1 MGEGKIMIEYADG
14 VTPLDF
20 EELKGLLPTH
30 ITTRGELD
38 FLEMENINQAII
50 WSENLKT
57 NDILNTEFICKLHKK
72 MFSNV
77 WKWAGKY
84 RKSKK
89 NIGIPYIQIAV
100 ELQTLCDDSQT
111 WIDYDTYSP
120 DEFAARFHHR
130 LVFIHPFS
138 NGNGRHARLM
148 ADLILEKIF
157 TTKIFSW
164 GGESLAN
171 HNKIRKEYIKALKLA
186 DEHDYSLLLEFVR
199 S

>member
-1 MGEGKIMIEYADG
+1 MIEYDDG
-14 VTPLDF
+14 ATPLDYD
-20 EELKGLLPTH
+20 ELKGLLPTH
-30 ITTRGELD
+30 ITTHGELD

-50 WSENLKT
+50 WSGNLKT
-57 NDILNTEFICKLHKK
+57 NDILNIEFICKLHKQ

-77 WKWAGKY
+77 WKWAGKF

-100 ELQTLCDDSQT
+100 ELQTLCDDSQA
-111 WIDYDTYSP
+111 WIEYDTYTP

-148 ADLILEKIF
+148 ADVILEKLFIAEV
-157 TTKIFSW
+157 FSW

-171 HNKIRKEYIKALKLA
+171 HKKTREKYIKALKLA
-186 DEHDYSLLLEFVR
+186 DDHDYSLLLEFVR

>member
-1 MGEGKIMIEYADG
+1 MMIEYADG
-14 VTPLDF
+14 ATPLDYD
-20 EELKGLLPTH
+20 ELKGLLPTH

-50 WSENLKT
+50 WSGNLKT
-57 NDILNTEFICKLHKK
+57 NDILNIEFICKLHKQ

-77 WKWAGKY
+77 WKWAGKF

-89 NIGIPYIQIAV
+89 NIGTPHIQIAV
-100 ELQTLCDDSQT
+100 ELQTLCDDSQA
-111 WIDYDTYSP
+111 WIEYDTYPP
-120 DEFAARFHHR
+120 DEFTARFHHR

-148 ADLILEKIF
+148 ADLILEKLF
-157 TTKIFSW
+157 TAEVFSW
-164 GGESLAN
+164 GGESHAN
-171 HNKIRKEYIKALKLA
+171 HNKIREEYIKALKMA

>member
-1 MGEGKIMIEYADG
+1 MIAHADG
-14 VTPLDF
+14 ATPLGYD
-20 EELKGLLPTH
+20 ELKGLLPTH

-57 NDILNTEFICKLHKK
+57 TDILNINFICKLHKK
-72 MFSNV
+72 MFCNV
-77 WKWAGKY
+77 WKWAGKF
-84 RKSKK
+84 RKIQK
-89 NIGIPYIQIAV
+89 NIGIPYTQIEV
-100 ELQTLCDDSQT
+100 ELQILCDDAQAWT
-111 WIDYDTYSP
+111 EHDTYSP

-148 ADLILEKIF
+148 ADLILEKLF
-157 TTKIFSW
+157 TVKIFSW
-164 GGESLAN
+164 GGVNLID
-171 HNKIRKEYIKALKLA
+171 HNKNREEYIRALKLA
-186 DEHDYSLLLEFVR
+186 DDHDYSLLLKFVR

>member
-1 MGEGKIMIEYADG
+1 MIEDDDG
-14 VTPLDF
+14 ATPLDYD
-20 EELKGLLPTH
+20 ELKGLLLTH

-38 FLEMENINQAII
+38 LFEMENINQAII
-50 WSENLKT
+50 WSGNLKT
-57 NDILNTEFICKLHKK
+57 NDILNIEFICRLHKQ

-77 WKWAGKY
+77 WKWAGKI

-89 NIGIPYIQIAV
+89 NIGIPYNQITV
-100 ELQTLCDDSQT
+100 ELQTLCDDSQA
-111 WIDYDTYSP
+111 WIEYDTYPP

-157 TTKIFSW
+157 ATEVFSW

-171 HNKIRKEYIKALKLA
+171 YNKTRQEYIRALKMA

>member
-1 MGEGKIMIEYADG
+1 MIEYADG
-14 VTPLDF
+14 TTPVDYD
-20 EELKGLLPTH
+20 ELKGLLPTH

-38 FLEMENINQAII
+38 FLEMENINQAIT
-50 WSENLKT
+50 WSGNLKT
-57 NDILNTEFICKLHKK
+57 NDILNIEFICKLHKK

-77 WKWAGKY
+77 WKWAGKF

-100 ELQTLCDDSQT
+100 ELQTLCDDSQA
-111 WIDYDTYSP
+111 WIEYNTYPP
-120 DEFAARFHHR
+120 DEFTAIFHHR

-148 ADLILEKIF
+148 ADLILEKLF

-164 GGESLAN
+164 GGESHVD
-171 HNKIRKEYIKALKLA
+171 HNKIREEYIKALKLA
-186 DEHDYSLLLEFVR
+186 DDHDYSLLLKFVR

>member
-1 MGEGKIMIEYADG
+1 MIESADG
-14 VTPLDF
+14 TTPLDYD
-20 EELKGLLPTH
+20 ELKGLLPTH

-38 FLEMENINQAII
+38 FLEMENINKAFI
-50 WSENLKT
+50 WSGKLKT
-57 NDILNTEFICKLHKK
+57 KDILNVEFICKLHRK

-77 WKWAGKY
+77 WKWAGKF

-89 NIGIPYIQIAV
+89 NIGIPYIQIPV
-100 ELQTLCDDSQT
+100 ELQTLCDDSQA
-111 WIDYDTYSP
+111 WIEYNTYLP

-130 LVFIHPFS
+130 LVLIHPFS

-157 TTKIFSW
+157 TKEIFSW
-164 GGESLAN
+164 GGGSLAN
-171 HNKIRKEYIKALKLA
+171 HNKIREEYIKALKLA
-186 DEHDYSLLLEFVR
+186 DECDYSLLLEFVR

>member
-1 MGEGKIMIEYADG
+1 MIEYDDG
-14 VTPLDF
+14 ATPFDYD
-20 EELKGLLPTH
+20 ELKGLLPTH

-50 WSENLKT
+50 WSGNLKT
-57 NDILNTEFICKLHKK
+57 NDILN
-72 MFSNV
+72 
-77 WKWAGKY
+77 
-84 RKSKK
+84 
-89 NIGIPYIQIAV
+89 
-100 ELQTLCDDSQT
+100 
-111 WIDYDTYSP
+111 

-138 NGNGRHARLM
+138 NGNDRHARLM
-148 ADLILEKIF
+148 ADLILEKLF
-157 TTKIFSW
+157 TTEVFSW

-171 HNKIRKEYIKALKLA
+171 HDKTRKEYIKALKMA

>member
-1 MGEGKIMIEYADG
+1 MIEYADG
-14 VTPLDF
+14 ATPLDYD
-20 EELKGLLPTH
+20 ELKGLLPTH

-38 FLEMENINQAII
+38 FLEMGNINQAII

-57 NDILNTEFICKLHKK
+57 IDILNINFICKLHKK

-77 WKWAGKY
+77 WKWAGKF
-84 RKSKK
+84 RKSQK
-89 NIGIPYIQIAV
+89 NIGIPYMQIEV
-100 ELQTLCDDSQT
+100 ELQTLCDDAQAWT
-111 WIDYDTYSP
+111 DYNTYSP

-148 ADLILEKIF
+148 ADLILEKLF
-157 TTKIFSW
+157 TVKVFSW
-164 GGESLAN
+164 GGAN
-171 HNKIRKEYIKALKLA
+171 LTDYNKIREEYISALKLA
-186 DEHDYSLLLEFVR
+186 DEHDYSLLLKFVR

>member
-1 MGEGKIMIEYADG
+1 MIEYSDG
-14 VTPLDF
+14 ATPLDYD
-20 EELKGLLPTH
+20 ELKGLLPTH
-30 ITTRGELD
+30 ITSRGELD
-38 FLEMENINQAII
+38 FLEMENINQGII
-50 WSENLKT
+50 WSGNLKT
-57 NDILNTEFICKLHKK
+57 NDILNIEFIGKLHKK

-77 WKWAGKY
+77 WKWAGKF
-84 RKSKK
+84 RQSQK
-89 NIGIPYIQIAV
+89 NIGIPYIQIEV
-100 ELQTLCDDSQT
+100 ELQTLCDDAQA
-111 WIDYDTYSP
+111 WVDYKTYAP

-157 TTKIFSW
+157 AVKVFSW
-164 GGESLAN
+164 GGGSLTN
-171 HNKIRKEYIKALKLA
+171 HNQIREKYIKVLKLA

>member
-1 MGEGKIMIEYADG
+1 MIDYADG
-14 VTPLDF
+14 ATPVDYA
-20 EELKGLLPTH
+20 ELKGLLPTH

-50 WSENLKT
+50 WSDNLKT
-57 NDILNTEFICKLHKK
+57 NDILNIQFICKLHKQ

-77 WKWAGKY
+77 WKWAGKF
-84 RKSKK
+84 RKSQK
-89 NIGIPYIQIAV
+89 NIGIPYIQIEV
-100 ELQTLCDDSQT
+100 ELQTLCDDSHA
-111 WIDYDTYSP
+111 WIEYDTYPP

-148 ADLILEKIF
+148 ADLILEKLFF
-157 TTKIFSW
+157 TKVFSW

-171 HNKIRKEYIKALKLA
+171 HNKTREEYITALKMA

>member
-1 MGEGKIMIEYADG
+1 MIEHVDG
-14 VTPLDF
+14 ATPLDYD
-20 EELKGLLPTH
+20 ELIGLLPTH

-57 NDILNTEFICKLHKK
+57 NDILNIEFICKLHIK

-77 WKWAGKY
+77 WKWAGKF

-100 ELQTLCDDSQT
+100 ELQILCDDSHA
-111 WIDYDTYSP
+111 WIEYDTYPS

-130 LVFIHPFS
+130 LVLIHPFS

-157 TTKIFSW
+157 TKEVFSW
-164 GGESLAN
+164 GGGSLAN
-171 HNKIRKEYIKALKLA
+171 NNKIRKEYIKALKLA

>member
-1 MGEGKIMIEYADG
+1 MIENADG
-14 VTPLDF
+14 ATPLDYN
-20 EELKGLLPTH
+20 ELNGLLPTH

-38 FLEMENINQAII
+38 FLEMENIKQAIM

-57 NDILNTEFICKLHKK
+57 TDILTIEFICRLHKK

-77 WKWAGKY
+77 WKWAGEF
-84 RKSKK
+84 RKSQK
-89 NIGIPYIQIAV
+89 NIGTPYIQIEV
-100 ELQTLCDDSQT
+100 ELQTLCDDAQAWT
-111 WIDYDTYSP
+111 EYNTYSS

-148 ADLILEKIF
+148 ADLILEKLF
-157 TTKIFSW
+157 AAEVFSW
-164 GGESLAN
+164 GRESLAN
-171 HNKIRKEYIKALKLA
+171 HKKSREEYIKALKLA

>member
-1 MGEGKIMIEYADG
+1 MIEYADG
-14 VTPLDF
+14 ATPLDY
-20 EELKGLLPTH
+20 EGLKGLLPTH

-57 NDILNTEFICKLHKK
+57 NDILNIEFICKLHKK

-77 WKWAGKY
+77 WNWAGKF

-100 ELQTLCDDSQT
+100 ELQKLCDDSQA
-111 WIDYDTYSP
+111 WLEYDTYPP
-120 DEFAARFHHR
+120 DEFAVRFHHR

-148 ADLILEKIF
+148 ADLILEKLF
-157 TTKIFSW
+157 TTEVFSW
-164 GGESLAN
+164 GEQSIAN
-171 HNKIRKEYIKALKLA
+171 NNKIREKYIKALKLA
-186 DEHDYSLLLEFVR
+186 DEHDYSQLLEFVR

>member
-1 MGEGKIMIEYADG
+1 MIESADG
-14 VTPLDF
+14 ATPLDYN
-20 EELKGLLPTH
+20 ELNGLLPTH

-38 FLEMENINQAII
+38 FLEMENIKQAIM

-57 NDILNTEFICKLHKK
+57 TDILNIEFICKLHKK

-77 WKWAGKY
+77 WRWAGKF
-84 RKSKK
+84 RKSQK
-89 NIGIPYIQIAV
+89 NIGIPYIHIEV
-100 ELQTLCDDSQT
+100 ELQTLCDDTQT
-111 WIDYDTYSP
+111 WTEYNTYSP

-148 ADLILEKIF
+148 ADLILEKLF
-157 TTKIFSW
+157 AAEVFSW

-171 HNKIRKEYIKALKLA
+171 HKKSREEYIKALKIA

>member
-1 MGEGKIMIEYADG
+1 MIAYDDG
-14 VTPLDF
+14 ATPLDYD
-20 EELKGLLPTH
+20 ELKGLLPTH
-30 ITTRGELD
+30 ITTRSELD

-57 NDILNTEFICKLHKK
+57 TDILSIKFICNLHKK

-77 WKWAGKY
+77 WKWAGKF
-84 RKSKK
+84 RKSQK
-89 NIGIPYIQIAV
+89 NIGIPYIQIEV
-100 ELQTLCDDSQT
+100 ELQTLCDDAQA
-111 WIDYDTYSP
+111 WAEYNTYSP
-120 DEFAARFHHR
+120 DDFAARFHHR

-148 ADLILEKIF
+148 ADLILEKLF
-157 TTKIFSW
+157 TTEVFSW
-164 GGESLAN
+164 GGESIVN
-171 HNKIRKEYIKALKLA
+171 HNKTRKEYIKALKIA

>member
-1 MGEGKIMIEYADG
+1 MIEYVDG
-14 VTPLDF
+14 ATPFDYD
-20 EELKGLLPTH
+20 ELKGLLPTH

-38 FLEMENINQAII
+38 FLEMENINQAIT

-57 NDILNTEFICKLHKK
+57 NDILNIEFICKLHKK

-77 WKWAGKY
+77 WKWAGKF

-100 ELQTLCDDSQT
+100 ELQTLCDDSQA
-111 WIDYDTYSP
+111 WIEYGTYPP
-120 DEFAARFHHR
+120 DEFAVRFHHR

-148 ADLILEKIF
+148 ADLILKKLFAAEV
-157 TTKIFSW
+157 FSW
-164 GGESLAN
+164 GVESLGS
-171 HNKIRKEYIKALKLA
+171 HNKIREKYIKALKLA